1 MPRIWGRYGW
11 ESFIIRLDILTPRC
25 AAVGNPLR
33 IFRYS
38 PWYTYRASRWVH
50 HHVEN
55 LSLFALIYLPVLID
69 YGAEGWES
77 FIIRLDILS
86 SGSSAV
92 TVKLRIFHYSP
103 WYTYNFLLQ
112 DGRGVENLSLFA
124 LIYLNLRS
132 RRPYRRW
139 ESFIIRL
146 DILNRHSR
154 WRAAGLRIFH
164 YSPWYTYPNPRKSA
178 ESVENLSLFAL
189 IYLYWLTL
197 PDLSSWESLIIRL
210 DILIHTPLALDTML
224 RIFHYSP
231 WYTYRLLHHAIIKV
245 ENLSLFALIYLACR
259 WARSWDRWESFI
271 IRLDILS
278 CPEPCNKEALRI
290 FHYSP
295 WYT

>member
-77 FIIRLDILS
+77 FIIRLDILT
-86 SGSSAV
+86 GRV
-92 TVKLRIFHYSP
+92 GEYITMLRIFHYSP

-132 RRPYRRW
+132 RRPFRRW

-189 IYLYWLTL
+189 IYLSK
-197 PDLSSWESLIIRL
+197 SS
-210 DILIHTPLALDTML
+210 
-224 RIFHYSP
+224 
-231 WYTYRLLHHAIIKV
+231 KV
-245 ENLSLFALIYLACR
+245 C
-259 WARSWDRWESFI
+259 WVCWESFI

-278 CPEPCNKEALRI
+278 CAHFSPREELRI

-295 WYT
+295 WYTYIG

>member
-124 LIYLNLRS
+124 LIYLTATHDGA
-132 RRPYRRW
+132 PPGW

-146 DILNRHSR
+146 DILIQILESLLSL
-154 WRAAGLRIFH
+154 LRIFH
-164 YSPWYTYPNPRKSA
+164 YSPWYT
-178 ESVENLSLFAL
+178 
-189 IYLYWLTL
+189 
-197 PDLSSWESLIIRL
+197 
-210 DILIHTPLALDTML
+210 
-224 RIFHYSP
+224 
-231 WYTYRLLHHAIIKV
+231 
-245 ENLSLFALIYLACR
+245 
-259 WARSWDRWESFI
+259 
-271 IRLDILS
+271 
-278 CPEPCNKEALRI
+278 
-290 FHYSP
+290 
-295 WYT
+295 